1 MSSPFTLRPL
11 SAADE
16 PFLWTMLYHAVH
28 VPPGHA
34 PPAPDIVQVPELARY
49 VADWKS
55 HPDDLG
61 VAAEVDDRPVGA
73 AWLRRL
79 GEGPVRGHGF
89 VGYGFI
95 DAATPELTIAVL
107 PDHRGRG
114 IGTALLTALLDM
126 ARTRFAALSLSVSLT
141 NPAKRLYERLGF
153 VEVAAPADGSVTMRR
168 PL

>member
-11 SAADE
+11 TATDE
-16 PFLWTMLYHAVH
+16 PLLWTMLYHAVH

-61 VAAEVDDRPVGA
+61 VAAEVDGTPVGA

-79 GEGPVRGHGF
+79 GKGPVR
-89 VGYGFI
+89 GYGFI

-114 IGTALLTALLDM
+114 IGTALLTALLDT
-126 ARTRFAALSLSVSLT
+126 ARTRFAALSLSVSLA

-153 VEVAAPADGSVTMRR
+153 VEVAAPAGGSVTMRR